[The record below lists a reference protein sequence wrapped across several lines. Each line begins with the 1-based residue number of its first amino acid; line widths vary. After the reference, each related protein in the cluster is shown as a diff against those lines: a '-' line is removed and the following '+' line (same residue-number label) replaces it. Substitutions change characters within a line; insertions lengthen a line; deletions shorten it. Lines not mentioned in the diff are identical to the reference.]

1 MTLLFPLGLAA
12 LAGLLVPLILHL
24 ARRTE
29 QRPTDFAALRWLRQK
44 PRPRHRPR
52 FDEWLLLAVR
62 LLLIAALALV
72 IARPVATGKERAE
85 AVIAVAP
92 GAKVLAP
99 GAARRVWLA
108 PGFPAIVAG
117 DAPPAAGPT
126 ASLIRQLDATLPASA
141 ALTLVVP
148 RVLDGADAERPRVS
162 RAARWV
168 IAGEG
173 RAPAAGRPGPLP
185 LLQADPM
192 QPGARYIAAALR
204 ALSPPSS
211 LPPSS
216 QRKLGS
222 SATGDSPSAKDPS
235 LRWDDGRGGGARP
248 VIWLGAGAIPVDLL
262 ARVQAGTTLL
272 VGQQA
277 VVPAATANAVWRDDA
292 GATLV
297 EAQPLGRGRLLRFT
311 RPLVP
316 AAMPQVLEPDFPR
329 RLAALFAAAEP
340 APARVLAAAYQPQ
353 PGAVPPVPP
362 ARPLWPPFAL
372 AAVGLFVAERWLAT
386 RRARGIAP

>member
-29 QRPTDFAALRWLRQK
+29 QRPTDFAALRWLRPR

-62 LLLIAALALV
+62 LLLVAALAMV
-72 IARPVATGKERAE
+72 IARPVATGTQRAE

-92 GAKVLAP
+92 SATVPAP
-99 GAARRVWLA
+99 GTARRVWLA
-108 PGFPAIVAG
+108 PGFPAIVPG
-117 DAPPAAGPT
+117 DAPPPAGPT
-126 ASLIRQLDATLPASA
+126 ASLIRQLDATLPAGA

-162 RAARWV
+162 RAVRWV

-173 RAPAAGRPGPLP
+173 RAPAAGRPTPLP
-185 LLQADPM
+185 LLRADPA
-192 QPGARYIAAALR
+192 QPGARSIAAALR
-204 ALSPPSS
+204 ALP
-211 LPPSS
+211 PPSS
-216 QRKLGS
+216 QRALGS
-222 SATGDSPSAKDPS
+222 SASGDSSSAKDPS
-235 LRWDDGRGGGARP
+235 ERRDGGSGEAARP
-248 VIWLGAGAIPVDLL
+248 VIWLGAGAIPADLL

-277 VVPAATANAVWRDDA
+277 VVPAATAVAVWRDDA

-311 RPLVP
+311 RPIVP
-316 AAMPQVLEPDFPR
+316 AAMPQLLEPDFPR
-329 RLAALFAAAEP
+329 RLAALFPVAEP
-340 APARVLAAAYQPQ
+340 APTRVLAAAYQPQ
-353 PGAVPPVPP
+353 PGAAAPVPP

-372 AAVGLFVAERWLAT
+372 AAVGLFVAERWFAT
-386 RRARGIAP
+386 RRTRGIAP